1 MISCSR
7 MTVVQAYLCSRHFK
21 GGRSELPKLHELPRQ
36 VGQLV
41 SQGISVNSSYSSD
54 VKVSSGTIPHHYS
67 WKQQWHICVFARLS
81 STISTSATDYIY
93 KES

>member
-41 SQGISVNSSYSSD
+41 TQGISVNSSYSSD
-54 VKVSSGTIPHHYS
+54 VKVSQNMSDILSENIPE
-67 WKQQWHICVFARLS
+67 ICVNECLFS
-81 STISTSATDYIY
+81 
-93 KES
+93 